1 MLAVS
6 NFAAKSKFTFMS
18 AKKLFISAILLST
31 AVLLQ
36 AQTAKI
42 YGYINDKGNNDPLI
56 GATVLITDTG
66 GGTVSDLDG
75 SYELK
80 VPPGTY
86 SLEISYAGYQ
96 TEKVTELEIKAN
108 ESVKLDFQLSTGTQE
123 LEVVVVTATAK
134 RSSAVNLLLLQQKS
148 IAAVT
153 GISSDQMKLSPDRNT
168 ADVLKRVSGASVQD
182 NKFVVIRGL
191 SDRYNGA
198 LINGLSLPSTE
209 PDKRAFSFDI
219 FPSNLLDNLII
230 YKSAT
235 PDLPGEWAGGL
246 VQLNTKEIPQEFFT
260 NLSLSFG
267 YNTQSTFKN
276 YERYKG
282 GSTDWLG
289 FDDGTRALP
298 GGLKNISID
307 TFNSTKANQAKYAAL
322 FPNDWA
328 IIQESS
334 MRPPMGMQFS
344 AGSSFG
350 NLGVVG
356 AITYSNS
363 PKIVVSER
371 GDYDG
376 DGRRYQYFD
385 RITNDNVSLGTLLNF
400 AYKLSSRSKIQFN
413 NTFSLTSNDQ
423 FLNRTG
429 DNLDNENFVASNA
442 YLFTQNSLYTGQ
454 LLGEHAFT
462 SRQIKL
468 NWGVGYNQIK
478 REVPSYRRMLYTT
491 ASYQDTAYFAQV
503 PFGNPSP
510 NYAGNFFS
518 TQQENFLTGK
528 LDLAIPYFL
537 GIRKGNVKIGGL
549 VEDKER
555 SFDARLFGFL
565 SSFGALQDG
574 LNMLPIGEIFAPN
587 NIGENGFLMK
597 EATDKSDSYQATSTL
612 LAGYGMVEQAL
623 TNKLRFIGGAR
634 VESFHQT
641 MDSYKIKSNT
651 PVNVD
656 TTITSILPSAHLIYA
671 MGESTNIRASLART
685 ISRPNFREI
694 APFSFFD
701 FFIDAGINGNPNLVP
716 TMVWNAD
723 FRFETY
729 SKDAQYVAI
738 SAFYK
743 KFDNPIEL
751 VFNNTQ
757 GTGTRNF
764 DYANV
769 PSAMAYG
776 AEIEGRYSLGK
787 LSTVL
792 RDVNIF
798 GNLSYIFSEVE
809 LSEDLKAKE
818 VKEHPLFGQSPYLV
832 NVGLNYNNRDAG
844 LTATVLFNRIGRRV
858 WLVGRGIYLNTFEAP
873 RSVIDCQVTKNVG
886 KFLELK
892 FTVGDILNQ
901 TAYFYQDYND
911 NGKYDDDVK
920 DGLIISNRFGT
931 NFTLG
936 LSYTFSKQ

>member
-1 MLAVS
+1 
-6 NFAAKSKFTFMS
+6 MS
-18 AKKLFISAILLST
+18 LQKLFFNVFLFLFAFST
-31 AVLLQ
+31 Q
-36 AQTAKI
+36 AQTGKI
-42 YGYINDKGNNDPLI
+42 YGYISDKGNNEPLI
-56 GATVLITDTG
+56 GATVLIVDTG
-66 GGTVSDLDG
+66 GGTVSDIDG
-75 SYELK
+75 SYELMMQ
-80 VPPGTY
+80 PGNYT
-86 SLEISYAGYQ
+86 LEISYSGYQ
-96 TEKVTELEIKAN
+96 QEKVTELEIKGN
-108 ESVKLDFQLSTGTQE
+108 ENIKLDFHLSTATQN

-134 RSSAVNLLLLQQKS
+134 RTSAVNLLLLQQKS
-148 IAAVT
+148 ISAVT

-230 YKSAT
+230 YKTAT

-246 VQLNTKEIPQEFFT
+246 VQLNTKEIPQEFFS
-260 NLSLSFG
+260 NLNLSFG
-267 YNTQSTFKN
+267 FNSQSTFKN
-276 YERYKG
+276 YQKYKG

-289 FDDGTRALP
+289 IDDGTRGLP
-298 GGLKNISID
+298 GDLDRISID
-307 TFNSTKANQAKYAAL
+307 TFNSSKANQAKYSAL
-322 FPNDWA
+322 FPNDWG
-328 IIQESS
+328 IMEESS
-334 MRPPMGMQFS
+334 MRPPLSLQFS
-344 AGSSFG
+344 AGTSFG

-363 PKIVVSER
+363 PKIVISER

-385 RITNDNVSLGTLLNF
+385 RVTNDNVSLGGLVNL
-400 AYKLSSRSKIQFN
+400 AYKLSSRSRIQFN
-413 NTFSLTSNDQ
+413 NTFSLASNDQ
-423 FLNRTG
+423 FLSRAG
-429 DNLDNENFVASNA
+429 DNMDNDNYIRSNA
-442 YLFTQNSLYTGQ
+442 YLYTQNSLYTGQ

-468 NWGVGYNQIK
+468 NWGIGYNRIT
-478 REVPSYRRMLYTT
+478 RDVPSYRRMLYTT
-491 ASYQDTAYFAQV
+491 PSYEDTIYFAQV

-518 TQQENFLTGK
+518 TQQEDFLTGK
-528 LDLAIPYFL
+528 IDLTFPYFI
-537 GIRKGNVKIGGL
+537 GNKKGNLKFGGL
-549 VEDKER
+549 YEDKER

-574 LNMLPIGEIFAPN
+574 LNLLPIGEIFAPK
-587 NIGENGFLMK
+587 NIGTTGFLMK
-597 EATDKSDSYQATSTL
+597 ESTDRSDSYEATSKL

-623 TNKLRFIGGAR
+623 TDRLRFIGGAR

-656 TTITSILPSAHLIYA
+656 TTITNILPSAHLIYGL
-671 MGESTNIRASLART
+671 GESTNIRASLART
-685 ISRPNFREI
+685 TSRPNFREI

-701 FFIDAGINGNPNLVP
+701 FFLDAGINGNPNLLP
-716 TMVWNAD
+716 TLVWNAD
-723 FRFETY
+723 LRFETY
-729 SKDAQYVAI
+729 SKNAQYLAV

-757 GTGTRNF
+757 GAGTRNF
-764 DYANV
+764 DYENV
-769 PSAMAYG
+769 PSAIALG
-776 AEIEGRYSLGK
+776 AELEGRMGLGRIAGF
-787 LSTVL
+787 LNDVTV
-792 RDVNIF
+792 F

-809 LSEDLKAKE
+809 LSQELKDKE
-818 VKEHPLFGQSPYLV
+818 VAEHPLFGQSPYIV
-832 NVGLNYNNRDAG
+832 NFGVNYNHRESG
-844 LTATVLFNRIGRRV
+844 LGATVLFNRIGRRI
-858 WLVGRGIYLNTFEAP
+858 WLVGRGIYDNTFEAP
-873 RSVIDCQVTKNVG
+873 RSVMDFQVTKNIG
-886 KFLELK
+886 KYLELK
-892 FTVGDILNQ
+892 VTIGDILNQ
-901 TAYFYQDYND
+901 RAYFYQDVND
-911 NGKYDDDVK
+911 NDKYDDTTL

-931 NFTLG
+931 NFSLG
-936 LSYTFSKQ
+936 LSYSFIK